1 MKLFG
6 SSSRRGRSPAE
17 DELQNS
23 NSPAEAE
30 YIPAPEE
37 VPKPKRTR
45 KAGDGAPGPNKPGR
59 KRVIA
64 IVVVCV
70 ILILCAGTALGA
82 AMVSRS
88 ETIYPKVRLGGV
100 DLGGMT
106 VQEAARALER
116 AGYAGEGEG
125 AVTVT
130 LPADVELEVTAG
142 DAGLP
147 TNPQEGAQTAWN
159 YGRDGASALA
169 RLGTWLNCLF
179 TGVDLDKEQ
188 LPLDEEAIRAKIAAA
203 AEEAQE
209 ALLGESVQVGEEE
222 ITIIKG
228 GTVVSIDEDAIYDL
242 VAKAM
247 REGDF
252 TEHSYTPQYTG
263 TAENFDFEALHEE
276 IFTEPKDAIYD
287 KETGEVSQSE
297 AGRDFDIE
305 EAERLWAKAQLGDAV
320 VIPLEIQEPK
330 VTTEDLEASLFADC
344 LSQKTTSLGG
354 SSSSRIN
361 NIKLACNSINGLVLN
376 PGDEFSYNEALGQRT
391 AAAGYQSAG
400 AYANGEVVNE
410 LGGGICQVSST
421 LYYCTLYANLEIVE
435 RYCHYFGVNY
445 LPAGL
450 DATVSWGG
458 PDFKF
463 KNDRD
468 YPIKI
473 EAYVD
478 GGSVAVKIWGTD
490 EDGSYVEMQVDS
502 WNMTNGFGTQSYR
515 LIYDKDGKLVEK
527 RKESV
532 SQYHYHGTTD
542 TPAIATP
549 TPTAT
554 PKPTP
559 TPGGETSPPPAT
571 DPVVTPPPA
580 TGPVDTPPPA
590 TDPVTTPPP
599 ATPTPPPVTTPVPT
613 PPPATSDGGTAAA

>member
-17 DELQNS
+17 DELQNN

-30 YIPAPEE
+30 YIPASEE
-37 VPKPKRTR
+37 APKPKRTR
-45 KAGDGAPGPNKPGR
+45 KAGDGAPGPDKPGR

-64 IVVVCV
+64 IVAVCV